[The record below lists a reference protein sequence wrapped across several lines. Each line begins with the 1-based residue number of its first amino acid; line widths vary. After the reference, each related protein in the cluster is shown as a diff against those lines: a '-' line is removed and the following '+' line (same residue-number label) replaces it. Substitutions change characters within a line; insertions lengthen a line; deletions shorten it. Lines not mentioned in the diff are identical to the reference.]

1 MSESWAREDWEKAL
15 ERVTGHLESFEDS
28 IIPCIL
34 QRAQF
39 RQNNAAHEKGKSGYE
54 GRGNESLLD
63 IRLRDYESSDARA
76 GRFTMPEEVPFTKD
90 LPAPVRLFERQKVD
104 RVSGITLGEGNRVD
118 LSEGILSAYM
128 DFLGT
133 LCEPGDDSQHGSCT
147 DWDLPALRAIAER
160 IHYGAMYVAECKF
173 GMKPKEYTA
182 LIKARDSEG
191 LRDKVTRRC
200 KEDEIYERVRQKVE
214 DFQKGVNPE
223 VRRLVNPEVI
233 VEFYRQVIKLTK
245 EGEVQYLLQK
255 KV

>member
-1 MSESWAREDWEKAL
+1 MSESWAMEDWEKAL
-15 ERVTGHLESFEDS
+15 EKVTGHLESFEDS

-39 RQNNAAHEKGKSGYE
+39 RQNNAAYEKGKSGYE

-63 IRLRDYESSDARA
+63 IRLRDYESSDAEA

-90 LPAPVRLFERQKVD
+90 LPAPVRKFERQKAD
-104 RVSGITLGEGNRVD
+104 WISGITLDEGNRVD
-118 LSEGILSAYM
+118 LSERILSAYM
-128 DFLGT
+128 DFVGKV
-133 LCEPGDDSQHGSCT
+133 CEPGDDNQHGSCT
-147 DWDLPALRAIAER
+147 DQDILALRALAER

-173 GMKPKEYTA
+173 NMHPEEFTS
-182 LIKARDSEG
+182 LIKAKDEEG
-191 LRDKVTRRC
+191 LMEKVTREC
-200 KEDEIYERVRQKVE
+200 KEKEIYKRVRQKVE

-245 EGEVQYLLQK
+245 KGEVQYLLQK